1 MAMSGSDLYAR
12 LGVDRGA
19 SVEEIKKAYRGL
31 AREKHPDRGGDV
43 EEFKAIQEAHEVL
56 TDDNRRKM
64 YDMTG
69 NARED
74 AGGGGMPPGFGMAAG
89 GIPFSFMGGA
99 GPFGM
104 PGVSF
109 DIGDMFGNIFGG
121 GGGPPRR
128 QRGGRGPNK
137 FHDIGLNLSNFYN
150 GGDIKLKFQQARRCT
165 SCNGSGAEHSEA
177 CGPCNGAG
185 VRNIM
190 RQIGP
195 GMIAQSRGQCDVC
208 NGEGRRILKTCRG
221 CGGKKFVETDKTLDI
236 KIVPSMRDGETLTF
250 AGECSDTSDFDHPGD
265 VVLTLRRTDC
275 GNSEVNEFLWK
286 DDNLLL
292 RKEITYAQSVLG
304 FSVILDTHPN
314 GQSPTVVWED
324 GPLVHGAVIQL
335 VGFGMPKKGG
345 GYGNL
350 LLQVMV
356 QPPPVRRW
364 TAEERAALVGVLGD
378 VTVDKPS
385 GFQTAVISN
394 AASQLVVEK

>member
-1 MAMSGSDLYAR
+1 MSDLYGR
-12 LGVDRGA
+12 LGVDRDA
-19 SVEEIKKAYRGL
+19 SVDEIKKAYRGL

-43 EEFKAIQEAHEVL
+43 EEFKSIQEAHEIL

-69 NARED
+69 NTREE
-74 AGGGGMPPGFGMAAG
+74 GGGHPGFGMAAG

-121 GGGPPRR
+121 GGPRR
-128 QRGGRGPNK
+128 QQRGGKGPNK
-137 FHDIGLNLSNFYN
+137 FHDVGLNLANFYN
-150 GGDIKLKFQQARRCT
+150 GGDIKLKFKQGRRCT
-165 SCNGSGAEHSEA
+165 TCNASGAEQTEA

-185 VRNIM
+185 VRTQM

-195 GMIAQSRGQCDVC
+195 GMIAQSRGQCDIC
-208 NGEGRRILKTCRG
+208 NGEGRRTIKTCRG
-221 CGGKKFVETDKTLDI
+221 CSGKKFVEKDKSLDI
-236 KIVPSMRDGETLTF
+236 KIVPGMHDGQTLTF
-250 AGECSDTSDFDHPGD
+250 AGECSDSTEFDSPGD

-275 GNSEVNEFLWK
+275 GVGEVNEFLWK

-292 RKEITYAQSVLG
+292 RKEITYAESLLG
-304 FSVILDTHPN
+304 FSIILDTHPN

-324 GPLVHGAVIQL
+324 GPLVHGAVVQV
-335 VGFGMPKKGG
+335 VGLGMPKKNG

-356 QPPPVRRW
+356 LPPPVRRW
-364 TAEERAALVGVLGD
+364 TATERTALVGVLGD
-378 VTVDKPS
+378 VPVEKLP

-394 AASQLVVEK
+394 ASSQLVVEK